1 MFETLNINKNETCI
15 SSSGTFFSMDARF
28 RIFIPFSLTF
38 LLSISAAFDVVDRGL
53 SFKKTFLHLDA
64 DSSLLV
70 LFPTGLAGSLLVSP
84 HFLTS
89 RRGAFSSPSTLV
101 TLGVSPS
108 LTASTSSVGET
119 SIHPCLPGVV
129 LVLVLLL

>member
-28 RIFIPFSLTF
+28 RIFIPFSLAF

-70 LFPTGLAGSLLVSP
+70 LLPTGLAGSLLVSP
-84 HFLTS
+84 DFLTS

-108 LTASTSSVGET
+108 LTASTSSVGEM
-119 SIHPCLPGVV
+119 SIDPCLPGVV